1 MEDLTG
7 KIFGKWT
14 VLQRVENNNRG
25 ASMWKCK
32 CQCGNISIIPGSN
45 LRTGRT
51 TGYCNCHGDALGMST
66 TSIYKV
72 WRNMKARCYYS
83 KDREY
88 KDYGERGII
97 VYDKWKNNF
106 KLFYK
111 YVSKLENYGKEGYTL
126 DRINVNGNYEPGNLR
141 WATRYEQ
148 THNRRNSKKILTHNA
163 ECSMEV
169 SKQ

>member
-1 MEDLTG
+1 MNNLTG
-7 KIFGKWT
+7 KILGKWT
-14 VLQRVENNNRG
+14 VLQRVENNARG

-51 TGYCNCHGDALGMST
+51 TSCRSCHGDAFGMSK

-72 WRNMKARCYYS
+72 WRNMKARCYYT

-97 VYDKWKNNF
+97 VYDKWKNSF
-106 KLFYK
+106 KLFFQ
-111 YVSKLENYGKEGYTL
+111 YVSKLENYGEKGYTL
-126 DRINVNGNYEPGNLR
+126 DRIDVNGNYEPGNLR

-148 THNRRNSKKILTHNA
+148 THNRRNSKK
-163 ECSMEV
+163 V
-169 SKQ
+169 